1 MLRMRER
8 KRKLRPCWLRN
19 RKEER
24 QKLHS
29 KKEKQIKRLRSK
41 KRNQKS

>member
-1 MLRMRER
+1 MLKMRER
-8 KRKLRPCWLRN
+8 ERNLRPNWLRN

-29 KKEKQIKRLRSK
+29 KKEKQIKRLKSK
-41 KRNQKS
+41 RRNQKN